1 MELLDRYLQAV
12 KTFLPKS
19 RQNDIL
25 KELSENILS
34 QMEDKEAE
42 LGRSLNEDEQAAI
55 IKQHGH
61 PMTVASRY
69 RSRQQLI
76 GPTMFPAYWFVLKA
90 ALLLGAFAV
99 YVVIAIVAALI
110 GADPVQQ

>member
-42 LGRSLNEDEQAAI
+42 LGRPLNEDEQAAI

-90 ALLLGAFAV
+90 ALLGAFAV
-99 YVVIAIVAALI
+99 YVVIATIAALI
-110 GADPVQQ
+110 GPDPIQ